1 VKVVDANMVAH
12 DMLQLCSTKY
22 FYSELHITL
31 ECKDIKL
38 WPIFGC
44 ITMSLLMLG
53 DFLKF
58 SYEEPLVLI
67 LKIIIFGSNFG
78 KKKHGTLGLVL
89 EAKLILCFISILEI
103 KPGSDFDLVF

>member
-1 VKVVDANMVAH
+1 VFVKSDSCRCQHGSAQHPSIM
-12 DMLQLCSTKY
+12 SIKY

-31 ECKDIKL
+31 ECKDTKL
-38 WPIFGC
+38 LPIFGC

-78 KKKHGTLGLVL
+78 KKKMEPWV
-89 EAKLILCFISILEI
+89 
-103 KPGSDFDLVF
+103 